1 MELNMQKLIL
11 SVIITWSFV
20 NTLKPIITW
29 IKTRKINK
37 DDIFKNGGMPSGHT
51 SLVVALTM
59 SLYLETGFTPLVATA
74 LVLTIVVIYDA
85 IRIRTIIEKQSIVIN
100 ALTKHDSDIPQ
111 LEESVGHTLREVL
124 VSVLLSIIIPIII
137 YKVF

>member
-1 MELNMQKLIL
+1 MKELVL
-11 SVIITWSFV
+11 SVIVTWAFV
-20 NTLKPIITW
+20 NALKPIISW
-29 IKTRKINK
+29 IKTRKIHK

-51 SLVVALTM
+51 SLVASLSTA
-59 SLYLETGFTPLVATA
+59 LYLETGFSPLFATA

-100 ALTKHDSDIPQ
+100 ALTKHDSDHPK
-111 LEESVGHTLREVL
+111 LEENVGHTLREVF
-124 VSVLLSIIIPIII
+124 VSMLLSIIIPIII